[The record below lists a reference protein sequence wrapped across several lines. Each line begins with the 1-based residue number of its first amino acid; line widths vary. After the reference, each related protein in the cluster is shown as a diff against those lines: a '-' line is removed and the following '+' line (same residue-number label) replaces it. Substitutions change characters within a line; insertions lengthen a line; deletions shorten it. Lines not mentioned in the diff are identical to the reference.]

1 MTAKLLT
8 EMRYEEMETL
18 INHYIDRS
26 SQQGEEMPAS
36 AFLSLLAE
44 TMARRTAQT
53 VEIEGRIIN
62 GRLELLQP
70 DTVTSGLYVQNNQ
83 IAIGEQ
89 RISVKLLA

>member
-18 INHYIDRS
+18 INHYIDRF

-89 RISVKLLA
+89 RISVKILA